1 MKQIIQDIRHGDT
14 MLVET
19 PVPALLPGHVLIRTH
34 YSLVSAGTERML
46 VEFGKAGWIE
56 KVKQQPD
63 KVHQVIS
70 KIKSDGLIPTV
81 EAVMRKLDQPI
92 ALGYC
97 NAGVVIDVASD
108 VTTLRVGDRVVS
120 NGPHAEV
127 VCVGKNL
134 VSRIPDNVATDE
146 AAFAVIAAIGLQ
158 GIRLVNPQL
167 GEVVVVM
174 GLGLIGQL
182 TCQLLAASGCRVV
195 GIDMNEQRTKLAA
208 QHGIETILSAPDVD
222 VTKNIHSMTGAQ
234 GADAVI
240 ITATS
245 SSDEL
250 ISQAA
255 RMSRKR
261 GRIVLVGVIGLN
273 IRRADFYEK
282 ELTFQVSCSY
292 GPGRYDPEY
301 EQAGKDYPYPFV
313 RWTEQRNFDAVL
325 MAMSLGRLKV
335 RELISETVAL
345 DHYQQIYGKLG
356 KSTSLASLLQ
366 YDVQRDLT
374 DHIRIVAAP
383 LISKTSRSIGLIGA
397 GNFTTSVLMPELH
410 SLRAPV
416 QVIASQK
423 GLSAAQLAKKYRIA
437 AVTTNLQSVIDDDSI
452 GAVMITTRHDSHAAL
467 VQSAL
472 LKNKHVFVEKPLA
485 ITATQLETLI
495 PVIRSTNGTLTL
507 GYNRRFSPAAMAAR
521 KFFAQSNE
529 SMHLVMNMNAGS
541 IPLEHW
547 TQHMETG
554 GGRIIG
560 EACHMI
566 DLASFLTGSRPAEVF
581 AQATGPVRR
590 DTDNATILIR
600 YENGSTAII
609 SYFSSGNKE
618 YPKERIEIH
627 QNQTSA
633 VIDNFK
639 KLTFFGK
646 SGAGWSGRQD
656 KGHHTLYRHWL
667 DMVLHGAP
675 PVFDPE
681 DLILTSKVSFA
692 ALESLVSGE
701 RIMIKKS

>member
-14 MLVET
+14 LLVDT
-19 PVPALLPGHVLIRTH
+19 PMPALQPGHVLIRTH

-46 VEFGKAGWIE
+46 VEFGKAGWID
-56 KVKQQPD
+56 KARQQPD

-81 EAVMRKLDQPI
+81 EAVMCKLDHPI
-92 ALGYC
+92 PLGYC
-97 NAGVVIDVASD
+97 NAGVVIEVAPD

-134 VSRIPDNVATDE
+134 VSQIPDNVTTDE
-146 AAFAVIAAIGLQ
+146 AAFTVIAAIGLQ

-167 GEVVVVM
+167 GENVVVI

-182 TCQLLAASGCRVV
+182 TCQLLAASGCRVI
-195 GIDMNEQRTKLAA
+195 GIDMNEQRTTRAA
-208 QHGIETILSAPDVD
+208 KNGTEVILSTPGVD
-222 VTKNIHSMTGAQ
+222 IPKMIYSMTGGH

-240 ITATS
+240 ITASS
-245 SSDEL
+245 SSDDL
-250 ISQAA
+250 IAQAA

-292 GPGRYDPEY
+292 GPGRYDPDY
-301 EQAGKDYPYPFV
+301 EQAGQDYPYAFV
-313 RWTEQRNFDAVL
+313 RWTEQRNFEAVL
-325 MAMSLGRLKV
+325 RAMSQGQLKV
-335 RELISETVAL
+335 RELISETVSL
-345 DHYQQIYGKLG
+345 EDYQQIYGQLG
-356 KSTSLASLLQ
+356 QSASLASLLQ
-366 YDVQRDLT
+366 YDVQRNLT
-374 DHIRIVAAP
+374 DHIRIATAP
-383 LISKTSRSIGLIGA
+383 LISKTSNRIGLIGA
-397 GNFTTSVLMPELH
+397 GNFTTSVLMPALH
-410 SLRAPV
+410 ALHAPV
-416 QVIASQK
+416 EVIASQK
-423 GLSAAQLAKKYRIA
+423 GLSATQLAKKYRIA
-437 AVTTNLQSVIDDDSI
+437 AVTTNDQSVIDDDNI
-452 GAVMITTRHDSHAAL
+452 GAVMITTRHDSHARL

-472 LKNKHVFVEKPLA
+472 LKDKHVFVEKPLA
-485 ITATQLETLI
+485 ISASQLEELI
-495 PVIRSTNGTLTL
+495 PVIRSSKGTLTL
-507 GYNRRFSPAAMAAR
+507 GYNRRFSPAAMKAR
-521 KFFAQSNE
+521 QHFSQINAP
-529 SMHLVMNMNAGS
+529 MHLVMNMNAGH
-541 IPLEHW
+541 IPPEHW
-547 TQHMETG
+547 TQNLETG

-566 DLASFLTGSRPAEVF
+566 DLASYLTGSTPVEVF

-600 YENGSTAII
+600 YENGSTAAI

-627 QNQTSA
+627 QNQISA

-646 SGAGWSGRQD
+646 SSAGWSGRQD
-656 KGHHTLYRHWL
+656 KGHQSLYRHWL
-667 DMVLHGAP
+667 DMVLRGAP
-675 PVFDPE
+675 PVFNPD

-701 RIMIKKS
+701 RIKV